1 MTRKIALA
9 DLQKVVDQ
17 AYELYKS
24 DKSGTVDPRL
34 SGVDENSFGIVV
46 TLTDGTIIKKGD
58 TTVKS
63 PLGDIAKIP
72 LSVVLLSQNT
82 PDELV
87 VKSGTCSCKCGHIKP
102 EVGICPHGVRAVSA
116 VQPVGDP
123 EGKWNLLVDTAINMM
138 GSAPELNDKL
148 YEDTMASLNA
158 KNAVDAFAATEYT
171 LYDDTELSLKLF
183 AKFTSMQ
190 ADAEQLSMMAATVA
204 ADGVCPANEQ
214 IAFDGRIS
222 PTVVTLAA
230 VLGKHRMRRAWLMK
244 TGLPARFSFG
254 GAIAGILPGVAGI
267 AVYSPQLCEGGV
279 SKRGAE
285 AIKYI
290 TSELQLNVFASA
302 RVKFI

>member
-9 DLQKVVDQ
+9 DLQKAVDQ

-24 DKSGTVDPRL
+24 DSNGSVDARL
-34 SGVDENSFGIVV
+34 QGVDENSFGIVV
-46 TLTDGTIIKKGD
+46 TLTDGTVVKKGD

-87 VKSGTCSCKCGHIKP
+87 KKSGTCCCKCGHIKP

-116 VQPVGDP
+116 VEPNGDP
-123 EGKWNLLVDTAINMM
+123 EGKWNLLVDTAIKMM
-138 GSAPELNDKL
+138 GSEPELNVKL
-148 YEDTMASLNA
+148 FENIVAVLNA

-171 LYDDTELSLKLF
+171 LYDDTESSLNLF
-183 AKFTSMQ
+183 AKLTSMQ

-204 ADGVCPANEQ
+204 ADGICPANEQ
-214 IAFDGRIS
+214 VAFDGRIS
-222 PTVVTLAA
+222 ASVVTLAA
-230 VLGKHRMRRAWLMK
+230 VLSKHRQRRAWLMK

-267 AVYSPQLCEGGV
+267 AVYSPKLSDCGL
-279 SKRGAE
+279 STRGAE
-285 AIKYI
+285 AVKYI
-290 TSELQLNVFASA
+290 MNELQLNVFSSA